1 MASWTS
7 ELCCSTSSALERFVY
22 GNATCL
28 PIAVVPLLFGV
39 ATGDRKG
46 VEVNEDDFL
55 CSGVAYFEFSRAIG
69 PLYEFADVMPTK

>member
-1 MASWTS
+1 M
-7 ELCCSTSSALERFVY
+7 
-22 GNATCL
+22 
-28 PIAVVPLLFGV
+28 VPLLFGV